1 MNQKEKEKKTVLNL
15 ELAHPIKVRLSSD
28 EELIKNENCS
38 VKDAFDFA
46 CNIKYFCDGPFAFQE
61 TEKG

>member
-1 MNQKEKEKKTVLNL
+1 MIQKEKEKKTVLNL
-15 ELAHPIKVRLSSD
+15 ELAHPIKVRLSL
-28 EELIKNENCS
+28 ELIKNENCS
-38 VKDAFDFA
+38 MKDAFDFA

>member
-1 MNQKEKEKKTVLNL
+1 MIQKEKEKKTVLNL
-15 ELAHPIKVRLSSD
+15 ELAHPIKVRLSLD

-38 VKDAFDFA
+38 MRDAFDFA

>member
-1 MNQKEKEKKTVLNL
+1 MIQKEKEKKPVLNL
-15 ELAHPIKVRLSSD
+15 ELAHPIKVRLSLD

-38 VKDAFDFA
+38 MRDAFDFA

>member
-1 MNQKEKEKKTVLNL
+1 MNQKEKEKKQYSILNL
-15 ELAHPIKVRLSSD
+15 LTPIKVRLSLD
-28 EELIKNENCS
+28 EELMKNENCS
-38 VKDAFDFA
+38 MKDAFDFA